1 MIDGRIAADSV
12 IKLKAYILLLLF
24 YSQKECKLR
33 SRVILN
39 WIRIMLVYSEKRLCE
54 VLSQAFS
61 ETKWVFLL
69 TGTSDRAWK
78 KVVSGIFGIS
88 IGGRRTG
95 RVLAS
100 AVDRKAGGARCPHVI
115 FFHLA
120 SDLRRRRGSSS
131 SDRNVAE
138 LNSCKVTV
146 TLPKC
151 RENQVRKE
159 LAGRV
164 R

>member
-100 AVDRKAGGARCPHVI
+100 AVDRKAGARGA
-115 FFHLA
+115 LA
-120 SDLRRRRGSSS
+120 SFSSTS
-131 SDRNVAE
+131 P
-138 LNSCKVTV
+138 VTSGDEGV
-146 TLPKC
+146 HRP
-151 RENQVRKE
+151 RIEMWPS
-159 LAGRV
+159 
-164 R
+164 